1 MQEVLDEQS
10 TSEVAMMEPTTTPI
24 EEEDVLPKYRD
35 FSIQVAPSCRNVKS
49 QVEPQ
54 TSIKGKYS

>member
-1 MQEVLDEQS
+1 
-10 TSEVAMMEPTTTPI
+10 MMEPTTTPI
-24 EEEDVLPKYRD
+24 EEEDVLPKYHD

>member
-1 MQEVLDEQS
+1 MSKVHLKLQ
-10 TSEVAMMEPTTTPI
+10 MMEPTTTPI
-24 EEEDVLPKYRD
+24 EEEGVLPKYHD

-54 TSIKGKYS
+54 TIIKGKYS